1 MEKWYR
7 MAAEQGDSDCQTIL
21 GNMYREGEG
30 VKQDYAEA
38 AKWYQ
43 LAAAQGDK
51 EAQESLEE
59 IRDLLKRG

>member
-1 MEKWYR
+1 MLVFNTQT
-7 MAAEQGDSDCQTIL
+7 AIGD
-21 GNMYREGEG
+21 MHREGEG
-30 VKQDYAEA
+30 VKRDYAET

-43 LAAAQGDK
+43 MAAGQGDE

>member
-1 MEKWYR
+1 

-30 VKQDYAEA
+30 VKRDYAEA

-43 LAAAQGDK
+43 LAAAQGDE